1 MYVCVYV
8 LMRWASIAPYAEGD
22 DGLDMDTPSTNTLVK
37 NKSSEIISRS
47 NDHFFSSSS
56 CLFRKS
62 GQQDH
67 SVSRATYSH
76 TDTSEEK
83 EEDDDDEEEEGDDEN
98 DKELLENV
106 FIGLANGKSY
116 VNFKDLMDWDF
127 VLDLFY
133 EVRFILELV

>member
-1 MYVCVYV
+1 M
-8 LMRWASIAPYAEGD
+8 
-22 DGLDMDTPSTNTLVK
+22 
-37 NKSSEIISRS
+37 
-47 NDHFFSSSS
+47 
-56 CLFRKS
+56 
-62 GQQDH
+62 
-67 SVSRATYSH
+67 SRATYSH

-83 EEDDDDEEEEGDDEN
+83 EEDDEEEEGDDEN

-133 EVRFILELV
+133 EVRFILVLVCIYVLYVCMYVTFIPKHRRF